1 MLRIFTFTGTICG
14 GVLFSVKVRNMLVS
28 LHAVK
33 GRKMTTTPIPAPPAA
48 PHDDNEIARLRESNA
63 ALSEYGHAV
72 AHDLKAPL
80 RHIVTYTDM
89 LRQVYAP
96 KLDENGMK
104 FVQRLSVNAARAAR
118 LADDLL
124 AYAEAAEPKDAKTS
138 VDLNAIYND
147 IVNELRDF
155 IDESK
160 AYVVANDLPHVTGYP
175 SRLRQLFDHLI
186 VNALR
191 YKSAAPPVIGI
202 SMTDIGN
209 EYLFSVQDNGI
220 GIAPEYQAQIFE
232 PLARLHSRDE
242 IEGSGLGLAA
252 CRSIVALHGG
262 RIWVESALREG
273 ATFFFTLPK
282 P

>member
-1 MLRIFTFTGTICG
+1 MPERPEMTLPQETISP
-14 GVLFSVKVRNMLVS
+14 VLPSGEDAIR
-28 LHAVK
+28 
-33 GRKMTTTPIPAPPAA
+33 
-48 PHDDNEIARLRESNA
+48 RLRESNA
-63 ALSEYGHAV
+63 ALSVFGHAV

-89 LRQVYAP
+89 LRQIYAP
-96 KLDENGMK
+96 QLDENGMK
-104 FVQRLSVNAARAAR
+104 FAQRLSVNAARAAQ
-118 LADDLL
+118 LVEDLL

-147 IVNELRDF
+147 TVNDLQDS
-155 IDESK
+155 IDEAK
-160 AYVVANDLPHVTGYP
+160 AYIVANDLPKVTGYP
-175 SRLRQLFDHLI
+175 SRLRRLLNNLI

-202 SMTDIGN
+202 SVAVLEN
-209 EYLFSVQDNGI
+209 EYLFAVQDNGI
-220 GIAPEYQAQIFE
+220 GIPAEYQSMVFE
-232 PLARLHSRDE
+232 PLKRLHSRDE

-252 CRSIVALHGG
+252 CRSIVQLHGG
-262 RIWVESALREG
+262 RIWVESTEGEG

>member
-1 MLRIFTFTGTICG
+1 MLRIFTFIGTICG
-14 GVLFSVKVRNMLVS
+14 GVLFGVKVRNMPVLP
-28 LHAVK
+28 HAVK
-33 GRKMTTTPIPAPPAA
+33 GRKMTTSQRPTAA
-48 PHDDNEIARLRESNA
+48 PLEENEIARLRESNA

-89 LRQVYAP
+89 LCQVYAP

-104 FVQRLSVNAARAAR
+104 FIQRLSVNAVRAAR
-118 LADDLL
+118 LVEDLL
-124 AYAEAAEPKDAKTS
+124 AYAEAAEPKDAQTS

-147 IVNELRDF
+147 TVYELQDF

-175 SRLRQLFDHLI
+175 SRLRQLLDNLI

-191 YKSAAPPVIGI
+191 YKSAAPPVMGI
-202 SMTDIGN
+202 SFAVLEK

-232 PLARLHSRDE
+232 PLTRLHSRDD

-252 CRSIVALHGG
+252 CRRIVEAHGG
-262 RIWVESALREG
+262 RIWVESTEGEG

>member
-1 MLRIFTFTGTICG
+1 MTFTHERP
-14 GVLFSVKVRNMLVS
+14 L
-28 LHAVK
+28 
-33 GRKMTTTPIPAPPAA
+33 MTTVDTEASAE
-48 PHDDNEIARLRESNA
+48 NTVLRLRESNQ

-80 RHIVTYTDM
+80 RHIVTYSGM
-89 LRQVYAP
+89 LRDLYAS
-96 KLDENGMK
+96 KLDDNGI
-104 FVQRLSVNAARAAR
+104 RLLDRLAANAKRAAR

-124 AYAEAAEPKDAKTS
+124 AYAEAAEPKDEKTS

-147 IVNELRDF
+147 TVNDLHDD
-155 IDESK
+155 IDAAK
-160 AYVVANDLPHVTGYP
+160 AYVVANELPQVSGHP
-175 SRLRQLFDHLI
+175 SRLCQLLQNLI

-202 SMTDIGN
+202 SVTALEN

-220 GIAPEYQAQIFE
+220 GIAPEYQRQIFE
-232 PLARLHSRDE
+232 PLKRLHSRDD

-252 CRSIVALHGG
+252 CRRIVEQHGG
-262 RIWVESALREG
+262 RIWVESREGEG

>member
-1 MLRIFTFTGTICG
+1 MLRIFTFIGTICG
-14 GVLFSVKVRNMLVS
+14 GVLFGVKVRNMPVLP
-28 LHAVK
+28 HAVK
-33 GRKMTTTPIPAPPAA
+33 GRKMTTSQRPTAA
-48 PHDDNEIARLRESNA
+48 PLEENEIARLRESNA

-89 LRQVYAP
+89 LCQVYAP

-104 FVQRLSVNAARAAR
+104 FIQRLSVNAVRAAR
-118 LADDLL
+118 LVEDLL

-147 IVNELRDF
+147 TVYELQDF

-175 SRLRQLFDHLI
+175 SRLRQLLDNLI

-191 YKSAAPPVIGI
+191 YKSAAPPVMGI
-202 SMTDIGN
+202 SVAVLEK

-232 PLARLHSRDE
+232 PLTRLHSRDD

-252 CRSIVALHGG
+252 CRRIVEAHGG
-262 RIWVESALREG
+262 RIWVESTEGEG